1 MNRQPERGL
10 TQRIPVDPDK
20 VVPKVVTL
28 LWVITIAL
36 VGLGIVVLWPALGD
50 LIPIPATASPLAI
63 SSVLFVAVGIA
74 VAWWVVGN
82 TSQVDMTKVR

>member
-10 TQRIPVDPDK
+10 TQRIPVDPDR

-63 SSVLFVAVGIA
+63 SSVLFVVVGIS
-74 VAWWVVGN
+74 VAWWVVDN